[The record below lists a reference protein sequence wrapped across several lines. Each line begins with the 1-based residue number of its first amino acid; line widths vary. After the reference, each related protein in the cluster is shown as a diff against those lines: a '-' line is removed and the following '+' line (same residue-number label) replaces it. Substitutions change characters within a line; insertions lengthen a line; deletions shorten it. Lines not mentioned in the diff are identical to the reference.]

1 MIQEIIT
8 IEDKGFFD
16 ISPCDAGAQSG
27 QPIEQYCQSIRD
39 YYLFHFVLDGKGTFE
54 SPRGVYS
61 VGKGQAFFIRPGEKT
76 VYYADKNNPWAYV
89 WVGFK
94 GELAKG
100 FLNSPDVFKYNQ
112 SIVDELLNIVQTKQE
127 VEPRLAGVGFKLYA
141 ELAKKS
147 EHVDHS
153 SKAKNYINTHYME
166 NVSIEEISKLL
177 GLNRKY
183 LSRIFKDTYGVTMQE
198 YLIDRRLSEAN
209 KLLKT
214 GCSVEETAYM
224 VGYNDPFGFSKAY
237 KKRYG
242 NSPSSEKN

>member
-8 IEDKGFFD
+8 IEDKGFID
-16 ISPCDAGAQSG
+16 MSPCDAGRQSG
-27 QPIEQYCQSIRD
+27 HPIEQYCQSIRD
-39 YYLFHFVLDGKGTFE
+39 YYLFHFVLDGKGTYE
-54 SPRGVYS
+54 SPRGMYS
-61 VGKGQAFFIRPGEKT
+61 LSKGQAFFIRPGEKT
-76 VYYADKNNPWAYV
+76 IYYADKNNPWSYV
-89 WVGFK
+89 WVGFR

-100 FLNSPDVFKYNQ
+100 FLNAPDVFKYNQ
-112 SIVDELLNIVQTKQE
+112 SIVDELFNIVQTKQE

-166 NVSIEEISKLL
+166 DVSIQEISHLV

-183 LSRIFKDTYGVTMQE
+183 LSRIFKETYGVTMQE
-198 YLIDRRLSEAN
+198 YLIDRRLTEAN
-209 KLLKT
+209 KLLKS
-214 GCSVEETAYM
+214 GYSVEETAYM

-237 KKRYG
+237 KRRFG
-242 NSPSSEKN
+242 VSPSNEK

>member
-16 ISPCDAGAQSG
+16 ISPCDAGSQTG
-27 QPIEQYCQSIRD
+27 FPIEQYCQSIRD
-39 YYLFHFVLDGKGTFE
+39 YYLFHFVIDGMGTYE

-76 VYYADKNNPWAYV
+76 IYYSDKTNPWAYV

-100 FLNSPDVFKYNQ
+100 FLNAPDVFKYNQ
-112 SIVDELLNIVQTKQE
+112 ELVDELKNIVRTKKE
-127 VEPRLAGVGFKLYA
+127 VEARLASVGFKLYA

-147 EHVDHS
+147 EHIDHS

-166 NVSIEEISKLL
+166 SVSIEDVSRLV

-183 LSRIFKDTYGVTMQE
+183 LSRIFKETYGITMQE

-209 KLLKT
+209 KLLKLGT
-214 GCSVEETAYM
+214 SVEETAYM
-224 VGYNDPFGFSKAY
+224 VGYNDSFGFSKAY

-242 NSPSSEKN
+242 YSPSSEK

>member
-27 QPIEQYCQSIRD
+27 LPVEQYCQGVRD
-39 YYLFHFVLDGKGTFE
+39 YYLFHFVLDGKGTYE

-76 VYYADKNNPWAYV
+76 IYYADKNNPWAYV

-94 GELAKG
+94 GELAKE
-100 FLNSPDVFKYNQ
+100 FLNAPDVFRYNEE
-112 SIVDELLNIVQTKQE
+112 IVNELNNIVITKQE
-127 VEPRLAGVGFKLYA
+127 VEPRLAGIGFKLYA

-147 EHVDHS
+147 EHVNHS

-166 NVSIEEISKLL
+166 NVSIQEISQLV

-183 LSRIFKDTYGVTMQE
+183 LSRIFKETYGVTMQE
-198 YLIDRRLSEAN
+198 YLIDRRLTEAN
-209 KLLKT
+209 KLLKA
-214 GCSVEETAYM
+214 GYSVEETAYM

-237 KKRYG
+237 KKRFG
-242 NSPSSEKN
+242 NSPSNEK